1 MSRQEPVQEQ
11 IQERIAGAVLGAFI
25 GDTLSLGVHW
35 IYNPRHITR
44 VIGRLSEPIDPIKG
58 ADRYHPNRQRGQFTH
73 FGDQALVL
81 MRSIVASG
89 GWSLADFKERWTALW
104 DGYDGYLDGA
114 TKKTLQSG
122 SSDSNDLSGFARMAP
137 LLIPLGPGPEEDF
150 VAAVRAQ
157 TRMSHGDPTNLEAGD
172 FFARLT
178 HRVLHGAG
186 LEEGIEHALGFEY
199 SELPARQWLEQ
210 ARARLEDDADAGT
223 VVKELG
229 ATCHIQDAYP
239 STLYLLLKYGSSLEA
254 ALIENAMAGGD
265 SAARAMVLGAVLG
278 ARDGAEAIPARW
290 LEIME
295 ATPEIRQALGQVV
308 HPPAGRS
315 KFEFPNQE
323 GLTLAG
329 ALEAPDGEARGYA
342 VFAHCFT
349 CGKDIAAAAR
359 IARALARRG
368 IAVLRFDFTGLGNSD
383 GDFANTHFSSNVDDL
398 VAAANALRSRYGAPA
413 LLIGHSL
420 GGAAV
425 LAAASRI
432 AEVKGVVTIGAPAEP
447 SHVAHLLEGS
457 LQQIEEEGQA
467 PVNLA
472 GRTFTIR
479 KDFLEDIEQHKLVQ
493 QIGALR
499 RSLLVM
505 HSPLDTVVG
514 VDNARQIFEAAK
526 HPKSF
531 ISLDKAD
538 HLLQERADS
547 EFVAVVVA
555 GWADRLLN

>member
-1 MSRQEPVQEQ
+1 
-11 IQERIAGAVLGAFI
+11 
-25 GDTLSLGVHW
+25 
-35 IYNPRHITR
+35 
-44 VIGRLSEPIDPIKG
+44 
-58 ADRYHPNRQRGQFTH
+58 
-73 FGDQALVL
+73 
-81 MRSIVASG
+81 
-89 GWSLADFKERWTALW
+89 
-104 DGYDGYLDGA
+104 
-114 TKKTLQSG
+114 
-122 SSDSNDLSGFARMAP
+122 
-137 LLIPLGPGPEEDF
+137 
-150 VAAVRAQ
+150 
-157 TRMSHGDPTNLEAGD
+157 
-172 FFARLT
+172 
-178 HRVLHGAG
+178 
-186 LEEGIEHALGFEY
+186 
-199 SELPARQWLEQ
+199 
-210 ARARLEDDADAGT
+210 
-223 VVKELG
+223 
-229 ATCHIQDAYP
+229 
-239 STLYLLLKYGSSLEA
+239 
-254 ALIENAMAGGD
+254 
-265 SAARAMVLGAVLG
+265 
-278 ARDGAEAIPARW
+278 
-290 LEIME
+290 
-295 ATPEIRQALGQVV
+295 
-308 HPPAGRS
+308 
-315 KFEFPNQE
+315 
-323 GLTLAG
+323 
-329 ALEAPDGEARGYA
+329 
-342 VFAHCFT
+342 
-349 CGKDIAAAAR
+349 
-359 IARALARRG
+359 
-368 IAVLRFDFTGLGNSD
+368 
-383 GDFANTHFSSNVDDL
+383 VDDL

-555 GWADRLLN
+555 AWADRLLN